1 MLIALDYDDT
11 FTRDPVA
18 WKHAMTQLI
27 LAGHTVIGATM
38 RYEREG
44 FDLNE
49 SYRNICKTIY
59 FTDRN
64 PKRAF
69 LADLGV
75 FPDVWIDDT
84 PEFIADAISVSR
96 GGVHYNG

>member
-1 MLIALDYDDT
+1 MLVALDYDDT
-11 FTRDPVA
+11 FARDPIG
-18 WKHAMTQLI
+18 WYHAMSRLRF
-27 LAGHTVIGATM
+27 GSNHTIIGATM

-44 FDLNE
+44 TDFHDA
-49 SYRNICKTIY
+49 YREICDTIY
-59 FTDRN
+59 FTNRN

-84 PEFIADAISVSR
+84 PEFI
-96 GGVHYNG
+96 